1 MLASEVCFVDICFLL
16 LLSLLAL
23 LCPCRPELQHT
34 TPVPRDEF
42 VDYNDQDPAWVN
54 NAQLQGAAADL
65 ETANKDGLVHAK
77 K

>member
-1 MLASEVCFVDICFLL
+1 
-16 LLSLLAL
+16 
-23 LCPCRPELQHT
+23 
-34 TPVPRDEF
+34 VPRDEF

-65 ETANKDGLVHAK
+65 EAANKDCLVHAK